1 MRQILEEYNWN
12 TICSRIKNLHLAS
25 FFFKLQLIKFKI
37 VTSRKLFVSILW
49 KQRMLLGCRSIKKK
63 EGKLLCRNCR
73 KFVIW
78 KSIIS
83 AQEFQKE
90 HEHFTCF
97 TLYKEFFFSLFVAC
111 WHIFCRNL
119 HLIEIF
125 RLYVSRDVKFSTILM
140 LLVRFSAMQN
150 RDNKGKNRYHSIL
163 KLLKKR
169 NDHSHSSR
177 IVTIEIVL
185 SLEFNP
191 SSIVKRF
198 LPFVSTSTRFIY
210 PSKQVAH
217 CY

>member
-1 MRQILEEYNWN
+1 MN
-12 TICSRIKNLHLAS
+12 TLRVSPCIKNFFISLRSLLTHLLSKSPFDRDFSTLCFSRRKIFHDSNASRS
-25 FFFKLQLIKFKI
+25 FFCNA
-37 VTSRKLFVSILW
+37 
-49 KQRMLLGCRSIKKK
+49 KQ
-63 EGKLLCRNCR
+63 
-73 KFVIW
+73 
-78 KSIIS
+78 
-83 AQEFQKE
+83 
-90 HEHFTCF
+90 
-97 TLYKEFFFSLFVAC
+97 
-111 WHIFCRNL
+111 
-119 HLIEIF
+119 
-125 RLYVSRDVKFSTILM
+125 
-140 LLVRFSAMQN
+140 
-150 RDNKGKNRYHSIL
+150 DNKGKNRYHSIL